1 MCRYTETEFISLKS
15 TAKEAVLPIYSN
27 MVESRRKMW
36 SLCMR
41 SRCSKVSPTYM
52 AKVSS
57 IVMLNLIVRHSRK
70 RTEKS

>member
-1 MCRYTETEFISLKS
+1 MYRYTETEYTSSKS

-41 SRCSKVSPTYM
+41 SRCFKVSPISM
-52 AKVSS
+52 GKVSN
-57 IVMLNLIVRHSRK
+57 IVMSSLIVRHLPQSV
-70 RTEKS
+70 